1 MVWRAVSIIWTLLRT
16 LHLEF
21 VRESYQKD
29 LAMLERSILSD
40 LDLAIATLADV
51 GDAVQDTA
59 GPTPA
64 SIERNAER
72 LRSSSHESDQKLI
85 TTMALQAPVAS
96 DLRRT
101 LALIETAHHVDLI
114 ANQFDHLTAQLL
126 EIDPDTPDRFH
137 TGEKLAQMAELAG
150 RQLADAAAALTERD
164 ARLARAMAANDRDV
178 NRLDRE
184 VFRTTTTTTD
194 DASAH
199 ELAIRQMLIARC
211 IERIADNAVDIAA
224 QATFIA
230 TGDHYEFSEDHARR
244 PG

>member
-1 MVWRAVSIIWTLLRT
+1 M
-16 LHLEF
+16 
-21 VRESYQKD
+21 RESYQEE

-51 GDAVQDTA
+51 GDAVRDTA
-59 GPTPA
+59 GPTPG

-85 TTMALQAPVAS
+85 TTMALQAPVAG

-101 LALIETAHHVDLI
+101 LALIETAHHVELI

-126 EIDPDTPDRFH
+126 EIDPDTPDQFQ
-137 TGEKLAQMAELAG
+137 TGEKLAQMAQLAG
-150 RQLADAAAALTERD
+150 RQLSDAASALNQRD
-164 ARLARAMAANDRDV
+164 AQLARSMADNDQDV

-184 VFRTTTTTTD
+184 VFRATTTNAV

-211 IERIADNAVDIAA
+211 IERTADNAVDIAA
-224 QATFIA
+224 QAAFIA
-230 TGDHYEFSEDHARR
+230 TGDRYEFSDGHARNQ
-244 PG
+244 GHATS